1 MLKIAVIMKTTF
13 KHHHHHHRRRR
24 HQLSLLNS
32 VLVAA
37 CCCYCYRFVMV
48 LACCCCC
55 CCIPLLLYD
64 NSRVLGFTVVR
75 QSSHHHSPM
84 RLLTANFIRTPTKA
98 TSGDDNNDNHNL
110 TRNNYR
116 CVRSTRPTS
125 KLWQQFGKK
134 KNNNDEGEKFET
146 LQQVDDE
153 ETTTETTTATTAA
166 APDFDSLIDM
176 DVVVYSFVDDPLKEK
191 RFAAL
196 QEDGILSPLSV
207 WTTEPA
213 FGNSIEFLVDE
224 EERFMLAEE
233 MTESRRIELHYLI
246 DESSLSYGSRQCQR
260 GVSNP
265 HGEENELLYY
275 IDKDIVERFDAKV
288 DVKPELEILW

>member
-1 MLKIAVIMKTTF
+1 MLKNGVIMKTTS
-13 KHHHHHHRRRR
+13 KYHHHHQQ
-24 HQLSLLNS
+24 HQLSLWNS
-32 VLVAA
+32 VLAAA
-37 CCCYCYRFVMV
+37 CCCCCCRFVMV

-55 CCIPLLLYD
+55 CGVPLFLYD
-64 NSRVLGFTVVR
+64 NNRVSGFTVVN
-75 QSSHHHSPM
+75 QSYHHHCPM
-84 RLLTANFIRTPTKA
+84 RLLTANFIRTPTTV
-98 TSGDDNNDNHNL
+98 TSGDNNNNNL
-110 TRNNYR
+110 ARNNNH
-116 CVRSTRPTS
+116 CVRSSSSSSRPTS
-125 KLWQQFGKK
+125 KIWQQYD
-134 KNNNDEGEKFET
+134 KNNNNNDEEGEKFET
-146 LQQVDDE
+146 LKQVDDD
-153 ETTTETTTATTAA
+153 ETTIETTAA